1 MFTFALE
8 KPKTSDKFSKIEI
21 WDLIVIGGGPA
32 GLNAALYAKRKGLE
46 VGIVTSD
53 IGGQLHNTSIV
64 DNYLG
69 IKEITGSDLS
79 KNFQEHISNLEVPI
93 LNNTY
98 VSSIESIEKYFK
110 LDISDGRILKT
121 KTVLI
126 ATGGQSRKLNV
137 PGESEFANKG
147 VSYCTTCDAPFFQ
160 GKHVIV
166 AGGGNSAAEAVLDL
180 VPWAS
185 KITVVHRSQFRADQI
200 ILDKLKSI
208 DKLSVHL
215 NTTIKSIIGDSQM
228 TGVEIINKETN
239 KTEVISAEGIFI
251 EIGTI
256 PNSKLVTQLVSLN
269 EINEII
275 IDENQMTTFPGI
287 FAAGDVTNQ
296 KEKQIII
303 AAAQGAKA
311 ALAITKY
318 INNL

>member
-53 IGGQLHNTSIV
+53 IGGQVHNTSIV